1 MLIQIVV
8 VSGRAEIPHIQ
19 RLASLELLL
28 GSSVRWLL
36 VLHSSDVDHLVE
48 IWLIRLLTLNLLLHH
63 VHITLLHLHLLLHV
77 GHLLRRHLH
86 LRVSPLSS
94 SHLIVVLHYY
104 YNLSESVK

>member
-8 VSGRAEIPHIQ
+8 VSGRTEISHVQ

-28 GSSVRWLL
+28 GSSICWLL
-36 VLHSSDVDHLVE
+36 VLHSRDIDHLVE
-48 IWLIRLLTLNLLLHH
+48 IGLVWLLTLNLLLHH
-63 VHITLLHLHLLLHV
+63 VHIILLHRHLLLHV